1 MFRDN
6 YKELIRAIAND
17 TTEDVEDFLEFVDTR
32 ISYMP
37 EYIKAVYDHVLTVDS
52 SSVLRREGIISVE
65 EYKNRIE
72 TADLNRRSKHDAMLV
87 AMDQLNRLCDK
98 YGVQKICPENQDR
111 HVRANFAVAVT
122 IECFLEGI
130 HKSPEIIR
138 ELYDEIYSPDERNVD
153 LSIQELKHSTIN
165 KEKLKE

>member
-1 MFRDN
+1 MFRNN

-17 TTEDVEDFLEFVDTR
+17 ITEDIEDLLEFVDSR
-32 ISYMP
+32 VAYMP

-72 TADLNRRSKHDAMLV
+72 TADSNRRSKHDAMLV

-98 YGVQKICPENQDR
+98 YGVNKICPINQDR
-111 HVRANFAVAVT
+111 HVRANFAGAVT

-130 HKSPEIIR
+130 HMSQETIKEI
-138 ELYDEIYSPDERNVD
+138 YDKIYSPDEGNVD
-153 LSIQELKHSTIN
+153 LSIQELKHATTLTS
-165 KEKLKE
+165 